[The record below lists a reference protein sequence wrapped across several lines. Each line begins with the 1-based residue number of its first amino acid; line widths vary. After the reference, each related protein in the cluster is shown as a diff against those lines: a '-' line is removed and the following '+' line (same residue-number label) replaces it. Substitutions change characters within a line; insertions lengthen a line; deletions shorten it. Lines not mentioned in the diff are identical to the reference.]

1 MIEILIIED
10 EPIIAKDL
18 MYTLNDLGYSVVA
31 HCKDHEEAL
40 SALNNQPSDLI
51 ICDIDLGKKSWDGIQ
66 LALEIRQH
74 YDQPI
79 IFLTALADASTL
91 NRAAAVEP
99 DAYLVKPFEE
109 RSLFAAIEL
118 AFNKYSSRKKKQAV
132 AENDTVAAEEP
143 VPFVAGNFFIKDKK
157 RLIKVRAE
165 DIFWVKAEGAYSQ
178 LVAKTQT
185 YFLSSNLGTLE
196 EKLRGHY
203 FIRVHRS
210 YLVNFQHIDSIEE
223 DVLSIGED
231 RIPMGK
237 NYKEEF
243 YRRLQQL

>member
-1 MIEILIIED
+1 MIDIVIVED

-18 MYTLNDLGYSVVA
+18 MYTLKDLGYTVVA
-31 HCKDHEEAL
+31 HCKNHEEAL
-40 SALNNQPSDLI
+40 QALKKYKSDLI

-66 LALEIRQH
+66 LAQEIRQH

-79 IFLTALADASTL
+79 IFLTALADLATI

-118 AFNKYSSRKKKQAV
+118 ALNKYSKRKKDLGTKEPGLEV
-132 AENDTVAAEEP
+132 EENT
-143 VPFVAGNFFIKDKK
+143 PFIAGNFFIKDKK

-165 DIFWVKAEGAYSQ
+165 DIYWVKADGAYSQ
-178 LVAKTQT
+178 LSAKNQV
-185 YFLSSNLGTLE
+185 YLLSTNLGTLE
-196 EKLRGHY
+196 EKLRGHH
-203 FIRVHRS
+203 FVRVHRS
-210 YLVNFQHIDSIEE
+210 YLVNFQHIDVIEE
-223 DVLSIGED
+223 DVLSIGDE

-237 NYKEEF
+237 NYREEF

>member
-1 MIEILIIED
+1 MIDIVIVED

-18 MYTLNDLGYSVVA
+18 MYTLKDLGYAVVA
-31 HCKDHEEAL
+31 HCKNHEEAL
-40 SALNNQPSDLI
+40 SALKKHRSDLI

-66 LALEIRQH
+66 IAQEIRQH

-79 IFLTALADASTL
+79 IFLTALADAATI

-118 AFNKYSSRKKKQAV
+118 ALNKYSKRKKDLVAKEPEPAV
-132 AENDTVAAEEP
+132 EENI
-143 VPFVAGNFFIKDKK
+143 PFIAGNFFIKDKK

-165 DIFWVKAEGAYSQ
+165 DIYWVKADGAYSQ
-178 LVAKTQT
+178 LAAKNQV
-185 YFLSSNLGTLE
+185 YLLSTNLGTLE
-196 EKLRGHY
+196 EKLRGHH
-203 FIRVHRS
+203 FVRVHRS
-210 YLVNFQHIDSIEE
+210 YLVNFQHIDVIEE
-223 DVLSIGED
+223 DVLSIGDE

-237 NYKEEF
+237 NYREEF

>member
-1 MIEILIIED
+1 MIDIIVVED

-18 MYTLNDLGYSVVA
+18 MYTLKDLGYKVVA
-31 HCKDHEEAL
+31 HCKNHEEAL
-40 SALNNQPSDLI
+40 SALKKHHSDLI

-66 LALEIRQH
+66 IAQEIRQH

-79 IFLTALADASTL
+79 IFLTALADAATI

-118 AFNKYSSRKKKQAV
+118 ALGKYSKRKETEAPVQE
-132 AENDTVAAEEP
+132 ENI
-143 VPFVAGNFFIKDKK
+143 PFIAGNFFIKDKK
-157 RLIKVRAE
+157 RLVKVRAE
-165 DIFWVKAEGAYSQ
+165 DIYWVKAEGAYSQ
-178 LVAKTQT
+178 LATKNQV
-185 YFLSSNLGTLE
+185 YFLSTNLGTLE
-196 EKLRGHY
+196 EKLHGHH

-210 YLVNFQHIDSIEE
+210 YLVNFQHIDSIED
-223 DVLSIGED
+223 DVLSIGDE
-231 RIPMGK
+231 RIPLGK
-237 NYKEEF
+237 NYREEF

>member
-1 MIEILIIED
+1 MIDIVIVED

-18 MYTLNDLGYSVVA
+18 MYTLKDLGYTVVA
-31 HCKDHEEAL
+31 HCKNHEEAL
-40 SALNNQPSDLI
+40 SVLEKHPSDLI

-66 LALEIRQH
+66 LAQEIRQH

-79 IFLTALADASTL
+79 IFLTALADAATI

-118 AFNKYSSRKKKQAV
+118 ALNKYSKRKKKPLV
-132 AENDTVAAEEP
+132 SEKSPPSEEENI
-143 VPFVAGNFFIKDKK
+143 PFIAGNFFIKDKK

-165 DIFWVKAEGAYSQ
+165 DIYWVKAEGAYSQ
-178 LVAKTQT
+178 LAAKNQV
-185 YFLSSNLGTLE
+185 YLLSTNLGALE
-196 EKLRGHY
+196 EKLRGHH

-210 YLVNFQHIDSIEE
+210 YLVNFQHIDVIEE
-223 DVLSIGED
+223 DVLSIGNE

-237 NYKEEF
+237 NYREEF

>member
-1 MIEILIIED
+1 MIDIVIVED

-18 MYTLNDLGYSVVA
+18 MYTLKDLGYTVVA
-31 HCKDHEEAL
+31 HCKNHEEAL
-40 SALNNQPSDLI
+40 QALKKYKSDLI

-66 LALEIRQH
+66 LAQEIRQH

-79 IFLTALADASTL
+79 VFLTALSDATTI
-91 NRAAAVEP
+91 NRAATVDP

-118 AFNKYSSRKKKQAV
+118 ALNKYSKRKKSLTSPGSDARPEE
-132 AENDTVAAEEP
+132 ENI
-143 VPFVAGNFFIKDKK
+143 PFIAGNFFIKDKK

-165 DIFWVKAEGAYSQ
+165 DIYWVKAEGAYSQ
-178 LVAKTQT
+178 LVTKNQV
-185 YFLSSNLGTLE
+185 YFLSTNLGALE

-203 FIRVHRS
+203 FIRIHRS
-210 YLVNFQHIDSIEE
+210 YLINFQHIDSIED
-223 DVLSIGED
+223 DVLSIGEE

-237 NYKEEF
+237 NYREEF

>member
-1 MIEILIIED
+1 MIDLLIIED

-18 MYTLNDLGYSVVA
+18 MYTLKDLGYTVVA
-31 HCKDHEEAL
+31 HCKNHEEAL
-40 SALNNQPSDLI
+40 LALKKFKSDLI

-66 LALEIRQH
+66 IAQEIRQH

-79 IFLTALADASTL
+79 IFLTALADASTI
-91 NRAAAVEP
+91 NRAATVEP

-118 AFNKYSSRKKKQAV
+118 ALNKYSNRKKSTKNLEVEAAIV
-132 AENDTVAAEEP
+132 AENI
-143 VPFVAGNFFIKDKK
+143 PFIAGNFFIKDKK

-165 DIFWVKAEGAYSQ
+165 DIYWVKAEGAYSQ
-178 LVAKTQT
+178 LGTKNQV
-185 YFLSSNLGTLE
+185 YFLSTNLGALE
-196 EKLRGHY
+196 EKLSGHY

-210 YLVNFQHIDSIEE
+210 YLVNFQHIDIIEE
-223 DVLSIGED
+223 DVLSVADE

-237 NYKEEF
+237 NYREEF